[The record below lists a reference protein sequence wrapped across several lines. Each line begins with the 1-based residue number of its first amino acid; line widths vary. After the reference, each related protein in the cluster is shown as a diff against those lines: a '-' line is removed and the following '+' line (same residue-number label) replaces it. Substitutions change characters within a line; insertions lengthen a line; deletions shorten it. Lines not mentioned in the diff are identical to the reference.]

1 MAKLTPEDIVA
12 KKMLELVKDVTL
24 DLEVVGYTIAL
35 ISPTILQ
42 NRLQLIIETAY
53 EKKRELNDKS
63 IANNIYI

>member
-1 MAKLTPEDIVA
+1 MAKLTPEDVVA

>member
-1 MAKLTPEDIVA
+1 
-12 KKMLELVKDVTL
+12 VTL